1 MIAPMKWLHRKI
13 DPRKERLQ
21 GYVLMDNVHCSLTGI
36 ILAEKGEIV
45 SVKLQERFV
54 ASAIKQI
61 RCKTVI
67 YSRI

>member
-1 MIAPMKWLHRKI
+1 MITPLKWLHRKI

-21 GYVLMDNVHCSLTGI
+21 GYVLMDNVHCALTGI
-36 ILAEKGEIV
+36 ILAEKGQIV

-54 ASAIKQI
+54 ASMIKQI